1 MLSLQEEIQRPI
13 HKDTH
18 PIFTQ
23 MKIAHLQQIALTV
36 FQNHIVIVVRP
47 IVNAAI
53 DKTAE
58 SAVAHL
64 PNWAGAPVSFHAAG
78 QNSVINPHHKF
89 CKIPGGLQ
97 TLRTKIGP
105 LSLYLFPVP
114 HNTPL
119 PLATINKII
128 AAFSVNEKGRF
139 GSGFSSKSIPI
150 CYF

>member
-64 PNWAGAPVSFHAAG
+64 PIG
-78 QNSVINPHHKF
+78 QERPSPSMQQAK
-89 CKIPGGLQ
+89 
-97 TLRTKIGP
+97 T
-105 LSLYLFPVP
+105 
-114 HNTPL
+114 
-119 PLATINKII
+119 A
-128 AAFSVNEKGRF
+128 
-139 GSGFSSKSIPI
+139 
-150 CYF
+150 